1 LRKREGRF
9 EAGPEEDVYA
19 LGVTAYRLVTGRY
32 PPEVEVEKTEEGYR
46 VLPRVPVEFEPGE
59 RVSPELAA
67 LIRRMLSEE
76 PSARG
81 SAAEMAKALEGI
93 ARGQRQDETPVL
105 GSSSGAFEERGAR
118 NAVSWRARRW
128 APWGVALVVV
138 ALMFTVEWTQGIQ
151 QEEAAEP
158 GSRQAKVPE
167 EEDAG
172 TVGLAD
178 AVLQAPT
185 QSTASESAKDGV
197 GLDIPQ
203 QPFPGQLQ
211 PPCGKALVVV
221 NGGCWVHA
229 ANVTPPCGANAFE
242 WKKGC
247 YVPMYPPPR
256 PQTSHPQ

>member
-67 LIRRMLSEE
+67 LIQRMLAEE

-93 ARGQRQDETPVL
+93 GRGQWQDETPVL
-105 GSSSGAFEERGAR
+105 GSSPGAFEERGAWS
-118 NAVSWRARRW
+118 AVAGRARRW
-128 APWGVALVVV
+128 APWVAAAVSVALAIPV
-138 ALMFTVEWTQGIQ
+138 AWMRGLAP
-151 QEEAAEP
+151 QEETEARRE
-158 GSRQAKVPE
+158 QAKVDE
-167 EEDAG
+167 ERDAG

-178 AVLQAPT
+178 AVMEEPT
-185 QSTASESAKDGV
+185 HETYPRGANSRV
-197 GLDIPQ
+197 GLDIPK
-203 QPFPGQLQ
+203 QPFPGQYQ
-211 PPCGKALVVV
+211 PPCERPQVAL
-221 NGGCWVHA
+221 NGGCWIRVSGVEA
-229 ANVTPPCGANAFE
+229 PCGANYYE